1 MKRYITTLVLALFVV
16 TMAMADAARIYTPSD
31 VPNVQKEDITQFVSD
46 PAHYMSDEARAK
58 ANARLCELRDS
69 TTAEVA
75 VVILPSIGDA
85 DIFNFSQQL
94 ATKWGIGKAD
104 KDNGM
109 LVLFDMDGHQVRV
122 HPGQGLEGIFTD
134 VACRRLINEVILP
147 PMKTGDINDA
157 VIDLSDKV
165 YKVLTDPEA
174 AAEIRSP
181 KGNEGPRSPINFW
194 YVMLIPVIATVWVYT
209 SLCKRL
215 WNLRGKSDYEKAR
228 ELHEGFSTV
237 MSVVL
242 CVLTLGLGIPAV
254 LIRLCLAKHY
264 RNKPRKC
271 DVCGTRMDK
280 LPEDEDNKYLSE
292 AQDTEERL
300 KSVDYDVWL
309 CPHCGATEIFPFP
322 ELNTDYSECPFCHTK
337 AMHYL
342 YNTVQRPATTS
353 RKGLGVKVYECKHC
367 GKRISRPYEIPIATS
382 AAPLIIGGIAA
393 GMGSGRGG
401 GFNGPTGGGFGGGS
415 FGGGGSTGSW

>member
-1 MKRYITTLVLALFVV
+1 MNMKRYVTTLLLAVLTMGMAL
-16 TMAMADAARIYTPSD
+16 ADAVKIYTPAD

-46 PAHYMSDEARAK
+46 PAHFMSDDARSK

-122 HPGQGLEGIFTD
+122 HPGPGTGGDIHRR
-134 VACRRLINEVILP
+134 ACRRLINEVIVP
-147 PMKTGDINDA
+147 PLKTGDINDA
-157 VIDLSDKV
+157 VLDLSDKLYQV
-165 YKVLTDPEA
+165 MTDPEA

-181 KGNEGPRSPINFW
+181 KGNEGPRSPINLW
-194 YVMLIPVIATVWVYT
+194 YIMLVPIIATGAVYT
-209 SLCKRL
+209 ALCKRL
-215 WNLRGKSDYEKAR
+215 WHLRGKSDYEKAR
-228 ELHEGFSTV
+228 ELHDGTSTV
-237 MSVVL
+237 MDVVL

-254 LIRLCLAKHY
+254 LIRMWAARHY
-264 RNKPRKC
+264 RDKSRKC
-271 DVCGTRMDK
+271 DVCGTRMEK

-292 AQDTEERL
+292 AQDMEEKLR
-300 KSVDYDVWL
+300 SVDYDVWL
-309 CPHCGATEIFPFP
+309 CPKCGATEVFPFP
-322 ELNTDYSECPFCHTK
+322 ELNTGYSDCPYCHTK
-337 AMHYL
+337 AMHLL
-342 YNTVQRPATTS
+342 YNTVQRPATAT
-353 RKGLGVKVYECKHC
+353 RKGVGVKVYECRHC
-367 GKRISRPYEIPIATS
+367 GKRLSRPYELPIAAG
-382 AAPLIIGGIAA
+382 AAPIIIGGI
-393 GMGSGRGG
+393 GGRGGGG